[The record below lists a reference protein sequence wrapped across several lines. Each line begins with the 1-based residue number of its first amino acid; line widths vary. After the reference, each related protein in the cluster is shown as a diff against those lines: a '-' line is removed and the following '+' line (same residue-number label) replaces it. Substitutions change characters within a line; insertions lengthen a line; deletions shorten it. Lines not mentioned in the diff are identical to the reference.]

1 MLQIDGSAGEGGGQV
16 LRTALGLSLAR
27 GRPFRIEGIR
37 AGRERPGLL
46 RQHLAAVRAA
56 AAIGDAQVVGDHLG
70 STSLTFTPRGLRA
83 GEHRVAIGSAGSAML
98 VIQAVLPGLLVADGP
113 SRLWVE
119 GGTHNPA
126 APPFPFLARAFLPL
140 LRQMGARVELTLERA
155 GFYPAGGGRVL
166 LEVEPAPLQPLVL
179 HERGAVLE
187 TVACA
192 MVSALHPTIA
202 HRELHVLRERFGLG
216 RDALLVEDVPN
227 AVGPGNAVTL
237 TFRCEHVTELFTAI
251 GERGRNAV
259 AVATTVAD
267 EADAWLAH
275 GQPVGEHLAD
285 QLLVPISLAGGGSFR
300 TGPLSSHTRTNLEG
314 VARFIPLSQQLVE
327 LGGGGVEVRLG

>member
-1 MLQIDGSAGEGGGQV
+1 MAG
-16 LRTALGLSLAR
+16 
-27 GRPFRIEGIR
+27 
-37 AGRERPGLL
+37 
-46 RQHLAAVRAA
+46 
-56 AAIGDAQVVGDHLG
+56 
-70 STSLTFTPRGLRA
+70 
-83 GEHRVAIGSAGSAML
+83 
-98 VIQAVLPGLLVADGP
+98 GP
-113 SRLWVE
+113 SRLRVE

-166 LEVEPAPLQPLVL
+166 MEVGPAPL
-179 HERGAVLE
+179 HAAAAARAGAVLE

-192 MVSALHPTIA
+192 TVSALHPTIA
-202 HRELHVLRERFGLG
+202 HRVLHVLRERYGLG
-216 RDALLVEDVPN
+216 RDALIVEDVPN
-227 AVGPGNAVTL
+227 AVGSGNAVTL
-237 TFRCEHVTELFTAI
+237 TFRCAHVTELFTII

-267 EADAWLAH
+267 EAEAWLAH

-285 QLLVPISLAGGGSFR
+285 PLLVPMSLTGGGSFR

-314 VARFIPLSQQLVE
+314 VARFVPLSQHLGE